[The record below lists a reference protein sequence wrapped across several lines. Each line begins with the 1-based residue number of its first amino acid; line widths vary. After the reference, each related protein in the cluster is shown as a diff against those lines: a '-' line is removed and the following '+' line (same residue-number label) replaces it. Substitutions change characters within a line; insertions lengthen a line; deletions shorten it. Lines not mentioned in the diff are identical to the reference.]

1 MPRRMKL
8 ILLAWVVL
16 AAVLGV
22 AMGLAWGSGRMPLI
36 MFAILLAFWGVGI
49 PMRFL
54 VWRKFARRSDR

>member
-8 ILLAWVVL
+8 ILLAWMVL
-16 AAVLGV
+16 AAILGV

-36 MFAILLAFWGVGI
+36 MFMILLAFWGVGI
-49 PMRFL
+49 PMRYL